1 MKTVLSP
8 IARLVRRFGTSFIHS
23 PAVSAR
29 KNQPWKPGATSD
41 HTIEIK
47 GLIQQFIP
55 VRDSDLPDGQV
66 RSVAILV
73 IDGGITVP
81 APGDY
86 LEADNSRWRI
96 QTILPIGKS
105 RGSHLVEAVLT
116 GQGG

>member
-1 MKTVLSP
+1 
-8 IARLVRRFGTSFIHS
+8 
-23 PAVSAR
+23 
-29 KNQPWKPGATSD
+29 
-41 HTIEIK
+41 
-47 GLIQQFIP
+47 
-55 VRDSDLPDGQV
+55 
-66 RSVAILV
+66 V